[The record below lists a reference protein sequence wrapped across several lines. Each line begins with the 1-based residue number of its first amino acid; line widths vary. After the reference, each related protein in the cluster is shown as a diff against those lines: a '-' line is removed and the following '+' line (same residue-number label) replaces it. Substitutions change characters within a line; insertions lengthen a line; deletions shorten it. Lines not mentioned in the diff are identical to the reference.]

1 VQDNDTVAG
10 SKDGKRAGADL
21 KDPQRPPTEEHR
33 SKVARVEGWEPFE
46 RIDRADLDDH

>member
-1 VQDNDTVAG
+1 VQENDTVAG
-10 SKDGKRAGADL
+10 SDDGKRSGADL
-21 KDPQRPPTEEHR
+21 KNPPRPAEEHR